1 MDVSEAASTASIC
14 RFGNGS
20 FGDGHFG
27 NWMIFSVGESLADDS
42 YSDGSTHFLNESPTA
57 AVPLQ

>member
-14 RFGNGS
+14 RFGDGS
-20 FGDGHFG
+20 FSDGHFG
-27 NWMIFSVGESLADDS
+27 NWMISMSANILADDS
-42 YSDGSTHFLNESPTA
+42 YSDGSTHFLSESPTA